1 VTVTP
6 EEQLMTALQT
16 EHYDVLMS
24 FTLRYVR
31 SREQAE
37 DVVQETMLRAWRS
50 IENVRP
56 DDTAVRSYLLT
67 IARNVLTDAW
77 RAERRR
83 PELVRDEAAIEAV
96 PSLDDVESTLEG
108 QLVVAAL
115 GRLSD
120 EHREVI
126 QALYYDGLSVTE
138 AAAKLTVPQGT
149 VKSRA
154 YYAVR
159 HLRAAFEEMGVLR

>member
-1 VTVTP
+1 
-6 EEQLMTALQT
+6 
-16 EHYDVLMS
+16 
-24 FTLRYVR
+24 
-31 SREQAE
+31 
-37 DVVQETMLRAWRS
+37 
-50 IENVRP
+50 
-56 DDTAVRSYLLT
+56 
-67 IARNVLTDAW
+67 
-77 RAERRR
+77 
-83 PELVRDEAAIEAV
+83 
-96 PSLDDVESTLEG
+96 VESTLEG

-126 QALYYDGLSVTE
+126 QVLYYDGLSVTE